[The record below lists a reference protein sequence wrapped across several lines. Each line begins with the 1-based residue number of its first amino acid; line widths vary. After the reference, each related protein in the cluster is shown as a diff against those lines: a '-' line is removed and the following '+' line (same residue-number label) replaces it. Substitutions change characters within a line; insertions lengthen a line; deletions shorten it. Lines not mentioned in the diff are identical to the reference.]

1 MQGDISYKDL
11 QQSSQVNTPISESQ
25 SDLEFFNQNIQAEWK
40 DFGIQMA
47 RASILIQ
54 KKPLE
59 GAVRKKKPE
68 LVLP

>member
-47 RASILIQ
+47 RASILI
-54 KKPLE
+54 
-59 GAVRKKKPE
+59 
-68 LVLP
+68 